1 MNVPTPETAPR
12 SSDNVQ
18 TPVTAEW
25 SGVASPGRPAFYGE
39 VISSRRRMLTVRSEI
54 GPYRYPVTALFRVR
68 LWCCIRQSHLDAML
82 ASIVYQGDYSVGQL
96 FFVEVYLTGAG

>member
-1 MNVPTPETAPR
+1 
-12 SSDNVQ
+12 
-18 TPVTAEW
+18 
-25 SGVASPGRPAFYGE
+25 
-39 VISSRRRMLTVRSEI
+39 MLTVRSEI

-68 LWCCIRQSHLDAML
+68 LRCCIRQSHLDAML